1 MSNDEF
7 PELRLLDHPI
17 EVPPEFRDRLRG
29 ELLSTFDSDSVS
41 DAGGT
46 LVPLR
51 RVENRPLR
59 HGSTF
64 YWRAAAGVILVATIG
79 AALGLIAR
87 SGDDGDQPV
96 ASDRAVA
103 CQRFVEAVPSL
114 STLDRSNRIAER
126 SVAIDRLRVGIEQ
139 LTDDLA
145 RLDETSADDLSRFGT
160 AAGALRESALDLDR
174 GDDAGSIAALDF
186 ALEQLAA
193 LETVAVSLSETSAV
207 CR

>member
-51 RVENRPLR
+51 RVEDRPLR
-59 HGSTF
+59 RGSTF
-64 YWRAAAGVILVATIG
+64 YWRAAAGVILIATIG

-96 ASDRAVA
+96 AIDRAVA

-114 STLDRSNRIAER
+114 STLDRSDQTVER
-126 SVAIDRLRVGIEQ
+126 SDAIDRLRAGIEQ

-145 RLDETSADDLSRFGT
+145 RLDDTSAGDLSRLRA
-160 AAGALRESALDLDR
+160 AAGALRESGLDLER
-174 GDDAGSIAALDF
+174 GDEAGSIAALDF
-186 ALEQLAA
+186 ALAQLAA
-193 LETVAVSLSETSAV
+193 LETVEVSLSETSAV
-207 CR
+207 CH

>member
-29 ELLSTFDSDSVS
+29 ELLSTFGSDSVS
-41 DAGGT
+41 DADGT

-51 RVENRPLR
+51 RVEDRPLR
-59 HGSTF
+59 RVSSF
-64 YWRAAAGVILVATIG
+64 YWRAAAGVILIATIG

-103 CQRFVEAVPSL
+103 CQRFVESVPSM
-114 STLDRSNRIAER
+114 STLDRSDQTVEW
-126 SVAIDRLRVGIEQ
+126 SDAIDRLRAGIEQ

-145 RLDETSADDLSRFGT
+145 RLDDTSAGDLSRLRAT
-160 AAGALRESALDLDR
+160 AGALRESGLDLKR
-174 GDDAGSIAALDF
+174 GDEAGSIAALDF

-193 LETVAVSLSETSAV
+193 LETVEVSLSETSAV
-207 CR
+207 CH